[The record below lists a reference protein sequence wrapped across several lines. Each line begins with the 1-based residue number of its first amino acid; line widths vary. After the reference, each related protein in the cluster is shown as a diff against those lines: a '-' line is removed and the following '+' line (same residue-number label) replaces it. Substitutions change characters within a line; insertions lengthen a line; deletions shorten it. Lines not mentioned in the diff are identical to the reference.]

1 MKKIGLISLIL
12 IGAIFVINTV
22 KADDITNQVEIINVD
37 ASTGNPIVGSKLV
50 LTDEAGNIID
60 EWITTENKHYVYN
73 LKVGKYTLTQT
84 ETPAGY
90 SAGNNSII
98 FEVETNDKTI
108 SLTIDNTKA
117 DNNGIDQEITNVPD
131 TFSSTKLIYIISA
144 ILTIIGALTA
154 YNYATIKE
162 NE

>member
-1 MKKIGLISLIL
+1 MNIPITI
-12 IGAIFVINTV
+12 IVINTV

-37 ASTGNPIVGSKLV
+37 ANTGNPIVGSRLV
-50 LTDEAGNIID
+50 LTDEAVNTVD

-84 ETPAGY
+84 EVPEGY
-90 SAGNNSII
+90 SNGNNSIE
-98 FEVETNDKTI
+98 FEVEENDKNI
-108 SLTIDNTKA
+108 SLTIDNTMA
-117 DNNGIDQEITNVPD
+117 SEEIITVPD

-144 ILTIIGALTA
+144 ILTIIGVLTA

>member
-12 IGAIFVINTV
+12 IGTIFVINTV

-37 ASTGNPIVGSKLV
+37 ANTGNPIVGSRLV
-50 LTDEAGNIID
+50 LTDEAGNTVD

-84 ETPAGY
+84 EVPEGY
-90 SAGNNSII
+90 SNGDNSIE
-98 FEVETNDKTI
+98 FEVEENDKNI
-108 SLTIDNTKA
+108 SLTIDNTMA
-117 DNNGIDQEITNVPD
+117 SEEIITVPD

>member
-1 MKKIGLISLIL
+1 MMKKIGLISLIL
-12 IGAIFVINTV
+12 IGTIFVINTV

-37 ASTGNPIVGSKLV
+37 ANTGNPIVGSKLV

-60 EWITTENKHYVYN
+60 EWTTTENKHYVYN

-84 ETPAGY
+84 EAPEGY

-98 FEVETNDKTI
+98 FEVEANDKTI
-108 SLTIDNTKA
+108 SLTIDNTMSSE
-117 DNNGIDQEITNVPD
+117 EIITVPD

-144 ILTIIGALTA
+144 ILTIVGALTA

>member
-12 IGAIFVINTV
+12 IGTIFVINTV

-37 ASTGNPIVGSKLV
+37 ANTGNPIVGSRLV
-50 LTDEAGNIID
+50 LTDEAGNTID
-60 EWITTENKHYVYN
+60 EWITTENKHNVYN

-84 ETPAGY
+84 EVPEGY
-90 SAGNNSII
+90 SNGDNSIE
-98 FEVETNDKTI
+98 FEVEENDKNI
-108 SLTIDNTKA
+108 SLTIDNTMA
-117 DNNGIDQEITNVPD
+117 SEEIITVPD
-131 TFSSTKLIYIISA
+131 TFSSTKLIYIIST

>member
-12 IGAIFVINTV
+12 IGTIFVINTV

-37 ASTGNPIVGSKLV
+37 ANTGNPIVGSRLV
-50 LTDEAGNIID
+50 LTDETGNTVD

-84 ETPAGY
+84 EVPEGY
-90 SAGNNSII
+90 SNGNNSIE
-98 FEVETNDKTI
+98 FEVEENDKNI
-108 SLTIDNTKA
+108 SLTIDNTMA
-117 DNNGIDQEITNVPD
+117 SEEIITVPD
-131 TFSSTKLIYIISA
+131 TFSSTKLIYIIST

>member
-12 IGAIFVINTV
+12 IGAIFIINTV

-37 ASTGNPIVGSKLV
+37 ANTGNPIVGSKLV
-50 LTDEAGNIID
+50 LTDEAGNTID

-84 ETPAGY
+84 EVPEGY
-90 SAGNNSII
+90 SNGNNSIE
-98 FEVETNDKTI
+98 FEVEENDKTI
-108 SLTIDNTKA
+108 SLTIDNTMA
-117 DNNGIDQEITNVPD
+117 SEEIITVPD

>member
-12 IGAIFVINTV
+12 IGTIFVINTV

-37 ASTGNPIVGSKLV
+37 ANTGNPIVGSRLV
-50 LTDEAGNIID
+50 LTDEAGNTVD

-84 ETPAGY
+84 EVPEGY
-90 SAGNNSII
+90 SNGNNSIE
-98 FEVETNDKTI
+98 FEVEENDKNI
-108 SLTIDNTKA
+108 SLTIDNTMA
-117 DNNGIDQEITNVPD
+117 SEEIITVPD

-144 ILTIIGALTA
+144 FLTIIGALTA

>member
-12 IGAIFVINTV
+12 IGTIFVINTV

-37 ASTGNPIVGSKLV
+37 ANTGNPIVGSKLV

-84 ETPAGY
+84 EVPEGY
-90 SAGNNSII
+90 SNGNNSIE
-98 FEVETNDKTI
+98 FEVEENDKNI
-108 SLTIDNTKA
+108 SLTIDNTMA
-117 DNNGIDQEITNVPD
+117 SEEIITVPD

>member
-12 IGAIFVINTV
+12 IGTIFVINTV

-37 ASTGNPIVGSKLV
+37 ANTGNPIVGSRLV
-50 LTDEAGNIID
+50 LTDEAGNTVD

-73 LKVGKYTLTQT
+73 LKVGKYTLAQT
-84 ETPAGY
+84 EVPEGY
-90 SAGNNSII
+90 SNGDNSIE
-98 FEVETNDKTI
+98 FEVEENDKNI
-108 SLTIDNTKA
+108 SLTIDNTMA
-117 DNNGIDQEITNVPD
+117 SEEIITVPD

>member
-12 IGAIFVINTV
+12 IGTIFVINTV

-37 ASTGNPIVGSKLV
+37 ANTGNPIVGSRLV
-50 LTDEAGNIID
+50 LTDEAGNTVD

-84 ETPAGY
+84 EVPEGY
-90 SAGNNSII
+90 SNGDNSIE
-98 FEVETNDKTI
+98 FEVEENDKNI
-108 SLTIDNTKA
+108 SLTIDNTMA
-117 DNNGIDQEITNVPD
+117 SEEIITVPD
-131 TFSSTKLIYIISA
+131 TFSSTKLIYIIST

>member
-12 IGAIFVINTV
+12 IGTIFVINTV

-37 ASTGNPIVGSKLV
+37 ANTGNPIVGSKLV
-50 LTDEAGNIID
+50 LTDEAGNTVD

-84 ETPAGY
+84 EVPEGY
-90 SAGNNSII
+90 SNGNNSIE
-98 FEVETNDKTI
+98 FEVEENDKNI
-108 SLTIDNTKA
+108 SLTIDNTMA
-117 DNNGIDQEITNVPD
+117 SEEIITVPD

>member
-12 IGAIFVINTV
+12 IGTIFVINTV

-37 ASTGNPIVGSKLV
+37 ANTGNPIVGSRLV
-50 LTDEAGNIID
+50 LTDEAGNTVD

-84 ETPAGY
+84 EVTEGY
-90 SAGNNSII
+90 SNGDNSIE
-98 FEVETNDKTI
+98 FEVEENDKNI
-108 SLTIDNTKA
+108 SLTIDNTMA
-117 DNNGIDQEITNVPD
+117 SEEIITVPD

>member
-12 IGAIFVINTV
+12 IGTIFVINTV

-37 ASTGNPIVGSKLV
+37 ANTGNPIVGSRLV
-50 LTDEAGNIID
+50 LTDEAGNIVD

-84 ETPAGY
+84 EVPEGY
-90 SAGNNSII
+90 SNGDNSIE
-98 FEVETNDKTI
+98 FEVEENDKNI
-108 SLTIDNTKA
+108 SLTIDNTMA
-117 DNNGIDQEITNVPD
+117 SEEIITVPD

>member
-12 IGAIFVINTV
+12 IGTIFVINTV

-37 ASTGNPIVGSKLV
+37 ANTGNPIVGSRLV
-50 LTDEAGNIID
+50 LTDETGNTID

-84 ETPAGY
+84 EVPEGY
-90 SAGNNSII
+90 SNGNNSIE
-98 FEVETNDKTI
+98 FEVEENDKNI
-108 SLTIDNTKA
+108 SLTIDNTMA
-117 DNNGIDQEITNVPD
+117 SEEIITVPD

>member
-12 IGAIFVINTV
+12 IGTIFVINTV

-37 ASTGNPIVGSKLV
+37 ANTGNPIVGSRLV
-50 LTDEAGNIID
+50 LTDEAGNTVD
-60 EWITTENKHYVYN
+60 ECITTENKHYVYN

-84 ETPAGY
+84 EVPEGY
-90 SAGNNSII
+90 SNGNNSIE
-98 FEVETNDKTI
+98 FEVEENDKNI
-108 SLTIDNTKA
+108 SLTIDNTMA
-117 DNNGIDQEITNVPD
+117 SEEIITVPD

>member
-12 IGAIFVINTV
+12 IGTIFVINTV

-37 ASTGNPIVGSKLV
+37 ANTGNPIVGSKLV

-84 ETPAGY
+84 EVPKGY
-90 SAGNNSII
+90 SNGNNSIE
-98 FEVETNDKTI
+98 FEVEENDKNI
-108 SLTIDNTKA
+108 SLTIDNTMA
-117 DNNGIDQEITNVPD
+117 SEEIITVPD

>member
-12 IGAIFVINTV
+12 IGTIFVINTV

-37 ASTGNPIVGSKLV
+37 ANTGNPIVGSKLV

-60 EWITTENKHYVYN
+60 EWTTTENKHYVYN

-84 ETPAGY
+84 EVPEGY
-90 SAGNNSII
+90 SNGNNSIE
-98 FEVETNDKTI
+98 FEVEENDKNI
-108 SLTIDNTKA
+108 SLTIDNTMA
-117 DNNGIDQEITNVPD
+117 SEEIITVPD